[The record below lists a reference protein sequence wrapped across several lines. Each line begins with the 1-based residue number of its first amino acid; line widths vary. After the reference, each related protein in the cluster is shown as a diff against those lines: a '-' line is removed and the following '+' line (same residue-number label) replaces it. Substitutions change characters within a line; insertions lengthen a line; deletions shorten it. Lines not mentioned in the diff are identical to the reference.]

1 MNLPKEAMDW
11 LDRRL
16 GVRELIHSNMGGYLL
31 PRNINIWYT
40 LGAVLMAMF
49 GLQFLTG
56 IVLLVYYVPD
66 TEKAFASVTMIMNE
80 VPYGWLL
87 RYLHV
92 VGSNLIMVFC
102 FCICCR
108 CCLWAV
114 TSGRAN

>member
-66 TEKAFASVTMIMNE
+66 TEKAFASASPIPEEAPVIQT
-80 VPYGWLL
+80 VLP
-87 RYLHV
+87 
-92 VGSNLIMVFC
+92 SNMFFASTRQLF
-102 FCICCR
+102 R
-108 CCLWAV
+108 HG
-114 TSGRAN
+114 T

>member
-1 MNLPKEAMDW
+1 MKLQKDLMDW

-16 GVRELIHSNMGGYLL
+16 GVREILHGNLEGYLL

-56 IVLLVYYVPD
+56 ILLLVYYVPD
-66 TEKAFASVTMIMNE
+66 TEKAFASVTAIMND
-80 VPYGWLL
+80 VPYGWLV

-92 VGSNLIMVFC
+92 VGSNLIMVFLLLHMLSVL
-102 FCICCR
+102 FMGSYKR
-108 CCLWAV
+108 P
-114 TSGRAN
+114 R